1 MRLNLAVMVMVLVS
15 VLLLVTALPLP
26 SAAALNGPR
35 EDDLTLHYYPNMTSA
50 YVALKHGEI
59 DIVLFDLSQDLVAD
73 AVQDPNLVLAPVAD
87 YGMYEFDLNNN
98 YSIPSYPGI
107 RSPMNYTEM
116 RQAVAFLSN
125 KDYYVNT
132 LLGGFAER
140 IDQPVAAPLKGWAN
154 ASLWYPYYPYEY
166 DPEAAK
172 AVLDSRFPE
181 GATPNPYYDPLDPL
195 SSQFLRQYP
204 IDHPQK
210 AGQDL
215 DPLKFRVRSE
225 HTARREAGCAVAGA
239 MRSMGVPIDLP
250 SGYYS
255 SALWW
260 WWIYDRSDYHFYTG
274 GWSVG
279 RFPPLTLYGLFHSNN
294 AFPGGSNYVTG
305 NGTHPKLDE
314 LLYSCYYADSY
325 NQAVSS
331 CKLACGFMTEEC
343 VTVPLWSPRSYVCYS
358 KRLQG
363 IVNMEGRGP
372 ENDYTFMNAYKTD
385 GSPIRMGCIREPAA
399 VNIIYSGW
407 IYDYNTLDRMTLYG
421 GVGFPPYNLAGDQA
435 SFVKDWETTTW
446 NDGGAN
452 KTKVTQTYRS
462 DGCFVKPASGDQGR
476 NVNATHYYISAWYHY
491 HADGWF
497 STGFADLHHID
508 ITGEY
513 TSEIYF
519 DTLSYWNTYY
529 AQGPLLPVDTWA
541 EHPELITK
549 HNKTTVDPATPC
561 FIATAEDPV
570 WFTSVAFNN
579 TMLTLGTDY
588 NIVKGQLYV
597 YDALGS
603 GTLEVQYWAV
613 GDPHGYTPGDLPWEI
628 VFEGAGMYYATSF
641 TPDVDGGITLKR
653 NPFYYMETPLL
664 GDVDFV
670 RKPNG
675 AYKVDIYDLALA
687 AGAFSSQ
694 GTGTPSSN
702 WFPGADL
709 APNGG
714 VIDIFDEV
722 TVTGVNWDKEYDFPE

>member
-399 VNIIYSGW
+399 VNII
-407 IYDYNTLDRMTLYG
+407 
-421 GVGFPPYNLAGDQA
+421 
-435 SFVKDWETTTW
+435 
-446 NDGGAN
+446 
-452 KTKVTQTYRS
+452 
-462 DGCFVKPASGDQGR
+462 
-476 NVNATHYYISAWYHY
+476 
-491 HADGWF
+491 
-497 STGFADLHHID
+497 
-508 ITGEY
+508 
-513 TSEIYF
+513 
-519 DTLSYWNTYY
+519 
-529 AQGPLLPVDTWA
+529 
-541 EHPELITK
+541 
-549 HNKTTVDPATPC
+549 
-561 FIATAEDPV
+561 
-570 WFTSVAFNN
+570 
-579 TMLTLGTDY
+579 
-588 NIVKGQLYV
+588 
-597 YDALGS
+597 
-603 GTLEVQYWAV
+603 
-613 GDPHGYTPGDLPWEI
+613 
-628 VFEGAGMYYATSF
+628 
-641 TPDVDGGITLKR
+641 
-653 NPFYYMETPLL
+653 
-664 GDVDFV
+664 
-670 RKPNG
+670 
-675 AYKVDIYDLALA
+675 
-687 AGAFSSQ
+687 
-694 GTGTPSSN
+694 
-702 WFPGADL
+702 
-709 APNGG
+709 
-714 VIDIFDEV
+714 
-722 TVTGVNWDKEYDFPE
+722 